1 MRPIAINMRKTV
13 MLRNEMVNKKVVVF
27 GALGLV
33 GRSVIDVLESRADW
47 QIVGVS
53 RRQPDYPSRARFVSL
68 DLMDEDAC
76 RRTFS
81 GAEFAD
87 VTHVVY
93 AALYEKPELVS
104 GWRDPQQIATNTAML
119 VNALDVLGRQPSLR
133 HVTLLQGT
141 KAYGAHLAPMRI
153 PGRERQPRYPGAN
166 FYWNQEDHLIQMSA
180 QRHWTYSIMRPQVV
194 CGFALGSPM
203 NMVSA
208 LGVLAAVQ
216 RERGEPLRFPGGA
229 PCITQATDADL
240 LARAILWA
248 AQAPGC
254 ANETFNIANGDV
266 MVWQEIFRVVAE
278 VFGMPL
284 AEPAPLRLTDAM
296 PKQAAVWQQI
306 VARDKLV
313 PHTMEA
319 LIGAS
324 WQFAD
329 AVFGYGGSPP
339 HTVVSTVKARRF
351 GFNECVDTEEMFVRQ
366 LTQLQAAGILPR

>member
-1 MRPIAINMRKTV
+1 M
-13 MLRNEMVNKKVVVF
+13 NKKVVVF

-33 GRSVIDVLESRADW
+33 GRGVINALESREDW

-53 RRQPDYPSRARFVSL
+53 RRVPDFPSRARFVAL
-68 DLMDEDAC
+68 DLTDADAC
-76 RRTFS
+76 RRTF
-81 GAEFAD
+81 GEPEFAD

-93 AALYEKPELVS
+93 AALFEKQELVA
-104 GWRDPQQIATNTAML
+104 GWRDPEQIAVNTAML
-119 VNALDVLGRQPSLR
+119 INALEVLGNQPSLR

-153 PGRERQPRYPGAN
+153 PGREREPRHPGAN
-166 FYWNQEDHLIQMSA
+166 FYWNQEDHLVQLSA
-180 QRHWTYSIMRPQVV
+180 TRRWTYTIMRPQVV
-194 CGFALGSPM
+194 CGFAVGSPM

-248 AQAPGC
+248 AEEPGC
-254 ANETFNIANGDV
+254 ANETFNIANGDG
-266 MVWQEIFRVVAE
+266 MVWRELFRTVAE
-278 VFGMPL
+278 VFRMPL
-284 AEPAPLRLTDAM
+284 GEPEPVRL
-296 PKQAAVWQQI
+296 AAVMPMREDLWQRV
-306 VARDKLV
+306 VARHRLV
-313 PHTMEA
+313 PHTMDG

-329 AVFGYGGSPP
+329 AVFGYGGAPP
-339 HTVVSTVKARRF
+339 DTLVSTVKARRF
-351 GFNECVDTEEMFVRQ
+351 GFHDCVDTEDMLVRQ
-366 LTQLQAAGILPR
+366 LSELQAARILPR